1 MLPDNILLGLL
12 GFLALFEEA
21 LVVLLDA
28 APLDGDEAAELMQ
41 ELLFHIVNRWVTV
54 ATTGARLFVRR
65 RSSVRSQQG
74 SLSKRSL

>member
-1 MLPDNILLGLL
+1 MLPDDVLLGLL
-12 GFLALFEEA
+12 GFLALFEDT

-28 APLDGDEAAELMQ
+28 APLDGDEATELIQ
-41 ELLFHIVNRWVTV
+41 ELLFHIVNRWITV

-74 SLSKRSL
+74 SLTKRSL